1 MNTSFPS
8 LVKVARFHLVDRY
21 TYTWLV
27 WAVLLFTLAVNV
39 AIFAV
44 IPRQPSGGTTGA
56 LSVIFVFMVIAGTL
70 SVTKF
75 LPFAFALN
83 ISRRTYFL
91 GTLFLVICLSAVH
104 AIILTV
110 LRQIETA
117 TDGWGVDVH
126 FFRIPWLLDGTW
138 YTTLLTN
145 FVLLVFC
152 WLAGMWF
159 GLLYSRFKVPGLL
172 IFGAVLALLVLA
184 FVALVSWT
192 GRWASVGRFFSGVT
206 PVGVVGL
213 VALIA
218 VVLGLGG
225 YGTMRRITV

>member
-1 MNTSFPS
+1 MSTSFPA

-27 WAVLLFTLAVNV
+27 WATLVFTLGVNV

-44 IPRQPSGGTTGA
+44 IPRQQSGGTTGA
-56 LSVIFVFMVIAGTL
+56 VSVIFVFMVIAGTL

-83 ISRRTYFL
+83 ISRRRYFL
-91 GTLFLVICLSAVH
+91 GTVFLVICLSAVH
-104 AIILTV
+104 AVILTV
-110 LRQIETA
+110 LRQLESA
-117 TDGWGVDVH
+117 TNGWGVDVH
-126 FFRIPWLLDGTW
+126 FFRVSWLLDGTW
-138 YTTLLTN
+138 DAALLTN

-172 IFGAVLALLVLA
+172 VFGAVLALLVLA

-192 GRWASVGRFFSGVT
+192 GRWAAVGHFFSGVT
-206 PVGVVGL
+206 PVGAVGL

-218 VVLGLGG
+218 VVLALGG
-225 YGTMRRITV
+225 YGTIRRITV

>member
-1 MNTSFPS
+1 MTTTFPS

-27 WAVLLFTLAVNV
+27 WGTLLFTLAVNV

-44 IPRQPSGGTTGA
+44 IPRQPSGATTGA
-56 LSVIFVFMVIAGTL
+56 LAVIFVFMVIAGVL

-91 GTLFLVICLSAVH
+91 GTVFLVLCLSAVH
-104 AIILTV
+104 AVLLTV
-110 LRQIETA
+110 LRQIESA
-117 TDGWGVDVH
+117 TNGWGVDVH
-126 FFRIPWLLDGTW
+126 FFRIPWLLDGSW
-138 YTTLLTN
+138 YASLLTN

-159 GLLYSRFKVPGLL
+159 GLLYSRFKLPGLL
-172 IFGAVLALLVLA
+172 IFGAALAVLVLA
-184 FVALVSWT
+184 ATAVISWT
-192 GRWASVGRFFSGVT
+192 GDWAAVGRFFAGVT
-206 PVGVVGL
+206 PVGAVGL
-213 VALIA
+213 MALIA

>member
-1 MNTSFPS
+1 MTTFSS

-27 WAVLLFTLAVNV
+27 WATLLFTLAVNV

-44 IPRQPSGGTTGA
+44 IPREQKGGSTGA
-56 LSVIFVFMVIAGTL
+56 LLVIFVFMVIAGTL

-91 GTLFLVICLSAVH
+91 GTVFLVICLSAVH
-104 AIILTV
+104 AVILTA
-110 LRQIETA
+110 LWQLETA
-117 TDGWGVDVH
+117 TGGWGVDVH
-126 FFRIPWLLDGTW
+126 FFHIPWLIDSSW
-138 YTTLLTN
+138 YAALLTN
-145 FVLLVFC
+145 FVLLIFS

-172 IFGAVLALLVLA
+172 IFGAVLALVVLA
-184 FVALVSWT
+184 LVALISWT
-192 GRWASVGRFFSGVT
+192 GAWAAVGRFFAGVT

-213 VALIA
+213 MALIA

-225 YGTMRRITV
+225 YSTMRHITV